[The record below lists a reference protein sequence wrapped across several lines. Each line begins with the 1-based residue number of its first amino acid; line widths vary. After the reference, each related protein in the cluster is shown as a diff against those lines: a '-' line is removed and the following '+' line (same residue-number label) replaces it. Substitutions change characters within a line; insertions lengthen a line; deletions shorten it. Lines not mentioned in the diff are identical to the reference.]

1 MAYGS
6 TTPVISAAHH
16 TSVDKCASIVPTP
29 KDTNIVN
36 TMAATGGIKVRK

>member
-1 MAYGS
+1 MPYGS
-6 TTPVISAAHH
+6 TTPVINAAHH
-16 TSVDKCASIVPTP
+16 TRVDKFVSIVPTP